1 MEGINAYS
9 RRSPDGGITV
19 DVERMAVDLI
29 TVMKA
34 AGADKD
40 TFLDMLGRTF
50 DEVKVEV
57 RIPNRAKN

>member
-9 RRSPDGGITV
+9 RRSPDGGVSV
-19 DVERMAVDLI
+19 DVERMAGDLV

-34 AGADKD
+34 AGATKEL
-40 TFLDMLGRTF
+40 FLDMIGRTF